1 MLSFD
6 CDYANLAHP
15 LVLDALVRHN
25 AAHPVPYGFD
35 EYSDRA
41 RALIRQACGLP
52 DAQIFFLT
60 GGTQANATTIDSMLY
75 QYEGV
80 LCVAS
85 GHINVH
91 EAGAVEFTEHKIIT
105 LPDSGEEGNHIS
117 HLSSLTSHLET
128 PSAFSPQP
136 SALTGKL
143 SASTL
148 ARYLDDYHH
157 DGNRDHCVHPGLVYI
172 TFPTE
177 YGTLYSASELADLY
191 AVCQRYDLP
200 LYVDGARLGY
210 GLMSPECDVT
220 LPFLARHCDVFYIGG
235 TKIGALC
242 GEAVVFTNRPAHK
255 HFFSIQKQHGAVI
268 AKGALI
274 GLQFQ
279 ALFSPQPS
287 SLSPQPSSVS
297 PQPSSLYFSLSR
309 HAIQM
314 ALRMKQLFQRRGFT
328 FYVDSPTNQ
337 QFIVLPN
344 AVAECLSQRVSFTHF
359 GQTDHHHTIC
369 RFVTSWATTEEE
381 IQELEQIL
389 NEL

>member
-1 MLSFD
+1 MLNFD
-6 CDYANLAHP
+6 CDYNNGAHP

-25 AAHPVPYGFD
+25 DARPTPYGFD
-35 EYSDRA
+35 TYSAHAKD
-41 RALIRQACGLP
+41 LIRQSIGLP

-80 LCVAS
+80 LCVGS

-105 LPDSGEEGNHIS
+105 LADNGD
-117 HLSSLTSHLET
+117 
-128 PSAFSPQP
+128 
-136 SALTGKL
+136 GKL
-143 SASTL
+143 QAAVL
-148 ARYLDDYHH
+148 DRYLDDYQH
-157 DGNRDHCVHPGLVYI
+157 DGNRDRAVHPGLVYI
-172 TFPTE
+172 TYPTE
-177 YGTLYSASELADLY
+177 FGTLYSAQELADLY

-200 LYVDGARLGY
+200 LYIDGARLGY
-210 GLMSPECDVT
+210 GLLSPDSDVT
-220 LPFLARHCDVFYIGG
+220 LPYLARHCDVFYIGG

-274 GLQFQ
+274 GLQFE
-279 ALFSPQPS
+279 ALFSPIPTDTTSCLSSSPS
-287 SLSPQPSSVS
+287 DDSYTP
-297 PQPSSLYFSLSR
+297 LYFALSR
-309 HAIQM
+309 HAIAM
-314 ALRMKQLFQRRGFT
+314 AMQLKQLFRRKGFT

-344 AVAECLSQRVSFTHF
+344 AVAERLSQRVSFTHF

-381 IQELEQIL
+381 IQELETIL
-389 NEL
+389 EKAK